1 MPTITVDTEVSPE
14 QQAAKL
20 CLQYAQVVRRS
31 VEAEEEIEM
40 YEGGQTR
47 AMYWQMEAE
56 SGLHELTEKLATLIG
71 RTLK

>member
-1 MPTITVDTEVSPE
+1 MDNGIEVPAE

-20 CLQYAQVVRRS
+20 CLHFAQVVRRA
-31 VEAEEEIEM
+31 VEADEEIDM

-47 AMYWQMEAE
+47 AMFWQMEAE
-56 SGLHELTEKLATLIG
+56 SGLHELVEKLAQLIG